1 MTLFPAMVALA
12 TLGIGFAK
20 AARPNMVIVLVDDH
34 AFEAIS
40 AYGTYL
46 RNHARTPAIDR
57 LWKEGMRFDNFTC
70 ANSICSPSRATIL
83 TGQYSH
89 TNGVR
94 GLNGSINEGSPQYP
108 VELQKAGY
116 QTLKSVSQK
125 KVIM

>member
-1 MTLFPAMVALA
+1 MKYLPVIFCLA
-12 TLGIGFAK
+12 SLGGGLAQ

-40 AYGTYL
+40 SYGSYL
-46 RNHARTPAIDR
+46 KDHARTPAIDR
-57 LWKEGMRFDNFTC
+57 LAKEGMRFDNFTC

-94 GLNGSINEGSPQYP
+94 
-108 VELQKAGY
+108 
-116 QTLKSVSQK
+116 
-125 KVIM
+125 